1 MLEYLIR
8 NQGVVLSREKIA
20 GHIWNYSYEGGSNVV
35 DVYIRYLRKKIDEG
49 QPRAAHPYRSRG
61 RLCAEGGNMKR
72 AFPSK
77 ARVTLWF
84 TLFLTL
90 LAGLALGTLL
100 AVGGQLT
107 EQGSQNTLKKAVSE
121 GLEELDWEDGRRD
134 IDDDLKS
141 YQDGVWLAVYDQTG
155 SLVYGGL
162 PDDLGLDQPFEEGAL
177 RTCRQG
183 QEVWYLYDLVS
194 RGQEGTLWL
203 RGATAAQSA
212 NQTFP
217 DAPAAGPGGS
227 ALFGAG
233 LVRWGAMPLQTMPL
247 GRCAGSPGRP
257 SRSATGR
264 I

>member
-1 MLEYLIR
+1 
-8 NQGVVLSREKIA
+8 
-20 GHIWNYSYEGGSNVV
+20 
-35 DVYIRYLRKKIDEG
+35 
-49 QPRAAHPYRSRG
+49 
-61 RLCAEGGNMKR
+61 MKR
-72 AFPSK
+72 MTIRLK
-77 ARVTLWF
+77 VTLWF

-121 GLEELDWEDGRRD
+121 GLEELDWEDGGPD

-155 SLVYGGL
+155 GLVYGGL

-212 NQTFP
+212 NQTFLMLLRLALVALP
-217 DAPAAGPGGS
+217 FLVLAG
-227 ALFGAG
+227 AL
-233 LVRWGAMPLQTMPL
+233 GAMPLPTMPL
-247 GRCAGSPGRP
+247 GRCAGSPGPP

>member
-1 MLEYLIR
+1 
-8 NQGVVLSREKIA
+8 
-20 GHIWNYSYEGGSNVV
+20 
-35 DVYIRYLRKKIDEG
+35 
-49 QPRAAHPYRSRG
+49 
-61 RLCAEGGNMKR
+61 MKR
-72 AFPSK
+72 LSIK

-121 GLEELDWEDGRRD
+121 GLEELDWEDGRPD

-212 NQTFP
+212 NQTFLMLLRLALVALP
-217 DAPAAGPGGS
+217 FLVLAG
-227 ALFGAG
+227 AL
-233 LVRWGAMPLQTMPL
+233 GAMPLPTMPL
-247 GRCAGSPGRP
+247 GRCAGSPGPP

>member
-1 MLEYLIR
+1 
-8 NQGVVLSREKIA
+8 
-20 GHIWNYSYEGGSNVV
+20 
-35 DVYIRYLRKKIDEG
+35 
-49 QPRAAHPYRSRG
+49 
-61 RLCAEGGNMKR
+61 MKR
-72 AFPSK
+72 LSIK

-90 LAGLALGTLL
+90 LAGLALSTLL

-121 GLEELDWEDGRRD
+121 GLEELDWEDGRPD

-141 YQDGVWLAVYDQTG
+141 YQDGVWLAVYGQTG

-212 NQTFP
+212 NQTFLMLLRLALVALP
-217 DAPAAGPGGS
+217 FLVLAGALGGYAIANHAFGPVRRITRAAEQISDGQDLSRRIDLGPVSYTHLHPAHQGQVDGDCRRRP
-227 ALFGAG
+227 LPVG
-233 LVRWGAMPLQTMPL
+233 LPV
-247 GRCAGSPGRP
+247 GRYVV
-257 SRSATGR
+257 
-264 I
+264 